1 MTTLAFP
8 RTHKN
13 IDVRSREYLT
23 EAEVDRLMKAARTLG
38 RHGHRNEAM
47 ILLAHRHA
55 LRVLEL
61 VSLRWDQVRLQEAQI
76 HVYRLKRGYDSVH
89 PLTGKELRM
98 LRQLQRQQ
106 FPLMIYE
113 SSVTMIADSSLSV
126 STIRVRFLKRLSR
139 PDGLNVVLKVDRSL
153 EVGIAFPP

>member
-1 MTTLAFP
+1 MREVVVKAGIPFWSKLCQC
-8 RTHKN
+8 
-13 IDVRSREYLT
+13 IDSSFHPF
-23 EAEVDRLMKAARTLG
+23 LG
-38 RHGHRNEAM
+38 IN
-47 ILLAHRHA
+47 
-55 LRVLEL
+55 
-61 VSLRWDQVRLQEAQI
+61 DDKPPQVCIFKFQVAQTVEQE
-76 HVYRLKRGYDSVH
+76 
-89 PLTGKELRM
+89 
-98 LRQLQRQQ
+98 QQ